1 MVKNLQIKKTIPTL
15 TSDDS
20 ETTNLDGG
28 NTETSDSLGTNDY
41 TDGVVVTPPILPDEN
56 NKNDGDSNSTNDNI
70 NNEDSNYTEEI
81 EKLKNSL
88 LEYGSLMS
96 GKRVYSRTKGPKYQ
110 ELIIN
115 IVENIFVETFDY
127 ALMEKKIL
135 FFIKF
140 AEDLAKT
147 DDNWLGEALA
157 YRGLDR
163 VKLPYERVENYARL
177 MNLVIRLNCG
187 RNKWEELKLI
197 SLDYSFEFHPKQIT
211 AESAKNII
219 TEYCNRYKNK

>member
-20 ETTNLDGG
+20 KTTNLDGG

-81 EKLKNSL
+81 ERLKDSL

-115 IVENIFVETFDY
+115 IVENIFVETNDY
-127 ALMEKKIL
+127 ALMKEKIF

-147 DDNWLGEALA
+147 DDNWLSEALA

-187 RNKWEELKLI
+187 RNKLEELELI
-197 SLDYSFEFHPKQIT
+197 SFEYTFEFHPKQTT
-211 AESAKNII
+211 AEHAVSIV
-219 TEYCNRYKNK
+219 TEYCKLHQNK